1 MIFRLS
7 TVDGKANDGGEILPE
22 PDPEVV
28 ADLFSASAIARYGQW
43 TTDMPSARD
52 AEIKENA
59 QRRWPDVAKQRRT
72 EVSPQSLQVAH
83 PADDVVARI
92 PRGCTCRAV
101 PL

>member
-7 TVDGKANDGGEILPE
+7 TVDGKPNAAGETDLPQ

-28 ADLFSASAIARYGQW
+28 AELFSASAIAQYGQW

-59 QRRWPDVAKQRRT
+59 QRRWTDVAKQRRT
-72 EVSPQSLQVAH
+72 EVSPQ
-83 PADDVVARI
+83 
-92 PRGCTCRAV
+92 
-101 PL
+101 PLRSCSPG

>member
-1 MIFRLS
+1 MMIFRSS
-7 TVDGKANDGGEILPE
+7 TVDGKPNDAETALPE

-28 ADLFSASAIARYGQW
+28 AELFSASAIARYGQW

-59 QRRWPDVAKQRRT
+59 QRRWTDVAKQRRT
-72 EVSPQSLQVAH
+72 EVSP
-83 PADDVVARI
+83 R
-92 PRGCTCRAV
+92 